1 MRRAALVLFVVA
13 VVGCEALRPAQ
24 PESSA
29 PVRAAPPTPVKPL
42 AVPVV
47 PQPASAVLL
56 ASAKQ
61 TAPEDELT
69 LVARCLE
76 RGDSLCAAGHL
87 DAYVRANPDQ
97 PLFRYQL
104 AELYAKCDRPAEA
117 RLHYERF
124 VTEAEGAALRPQ
136 VVAGHI
142 KLMGIAQQS
151 GDRFA
156 ELLHRG
162 AGLLLLVAEQ
172 DRSADRDPVFCEE
185 MTCKALKAL
194 TDAKELKP
202 NDPRTRVLLADA
214 LERVGGRQAAN
225 AERAAARGRVTSDGR
240 KVLE

>member
-1 MRRAALVLFVVA
+1 MRRTALLLFVVA

-29 PVRAAPPTPVKPL
+29 PVRVVAPATVKPL
-42 AVPVV
+42 AAPIA
-47 PQPASAVLL
+47 PQPAREVLL
-56 ASAKQ
+56 AAAKQ
-61 TAPEDELT
+61 TVPEDELT

-87 DAYVRANPDQ
+87 EAYVRANPDQ

-136 VVAGHI
+136 IVAGHI
-142 KLMGIAQQS
+142 KLMGMAQQS

-162 AGLLLLVAEQ
+162 AGLLLLVADQ
-172 DRSADRDPVFCEE
+172 DRATDRDPVFCEE
-185 MTCKALKAL
+185 MTCKALRAL

-202 NDPRTRVLLADA
+202 NDPRPRVLLADA
-214 LERVGGRQAAN
+214 LERVGSRQGAN
-225 AERAAARGRVTSDGR
+225 AERAAARSGVTPEGR